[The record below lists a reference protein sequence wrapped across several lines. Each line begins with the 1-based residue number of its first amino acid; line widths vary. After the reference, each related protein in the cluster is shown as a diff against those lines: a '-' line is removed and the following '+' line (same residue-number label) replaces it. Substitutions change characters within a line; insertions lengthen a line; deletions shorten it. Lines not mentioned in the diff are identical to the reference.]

1 MLEIKTINGLSYINT
16 NQVLGVERSEYKQGV
31 ENKHIYVI
39 NIQYQFGSVS
49 LKFNNLEE
57 TNEVVKK
64 IADNVSGL
72 DEQKDYVK
80 GFKDGV
86 EYALRLKENK

>member
-16 NQVLGVERSEYKQGV
+16 NQVLGVERREYKQGV

-49 LKFNNLEE
+49 LEFNNLEE

-64 IADNVSGL
+64 IADNISGL

-86 EYALRLKENK
+86 EYALKLKENK